1 MKNMNHYKPTQ
12 NKKTGGERPTR
23 CKRAFPPLIR
33 FCLYG
38 YRLFPLPCFQVR
50 TLRTF
55 RTFLPLI
62 KVLAGLRQVGL
73 SPTAAYSP
81 EDKVRT
87 LLRTFPP
94 LIKVLVG
101 LRQVSLSPTTA
112 YAPEDKVRTLRTFR
126 TSSPLICFCP
136 HLVLTSYTPETRCV
150 RNSW

>member
-1 MKNMNHYKPTQ
+1 MINLLKI
-12 NKKTGGERPTR
+12 KKAGGERPS
-23 CKRAFPPLIR
+23 CGKRAFPPLIC

-87 LLRTFPP
+87 LLRTFRTFPP

-101 LRQVSLSPTTA
+101 LRQVGLSPTAA
-112 YAPEDKVRTLRTFR
+112 YSPEDKVRTLRTFR
-126 TSSPLICFCP
+126 TFPPLICFCP
-136 HLVLTSYTPETRCV
+136 HLVLT
-150 RNSW
+150 

>member
-1 MKNMNHYKPTQ
+1 MINLLKI
-12 NKKTGGERPTR
+12 KKAGGERPS
-23 CKRAFPPLIR
+23 CGKRAFPPLIC

-38 YRLFPLPCFQVR
+38 YRLFLLPCFQVR

-55 RTFLPLI
+55 RTFPPLI

-87 LLRTFPP
+87 LLRTFRTFPP

-101 LRQVSLSPTTA
+101 LRQVGQVCHQPQ
-112 YAPEDKVRTLRTFR
+112 RTHLR
-126 TSSPLICFCP
+126 I
-136 HLVLTSYTPETRCV
+136 RCV
-150 RNSW
+150 RYELFELFHL